1 MLKQYLKGL
10 GNAVFGRATTQ
21 LIVNKFNEA
30 TFIGIPFTPYDP
42 KNPTYVEEGYN
53 GNADVY
59 AIISQAARKLSSVP
73 CYLKKINDKEAKR
86 QVESLIESKRVLS
99 PAESFRKSKLEQKA
113 YDQTKEIAEPLDKP
127 NYYQSWTEFYELWTT
142 MMMLTGNA
150 YIYLLAPKEGMNK
163 GQPFQVYLLPAQFT
177 EIVLKQDFKDTINDP
192 RELQTIIDHYMVTIG
207 NRYIEFEAE
216 NVIHTKLP
224 NPNYDLNGAHLYG
237 QSPLRAALKDLQT
250 GNEANKQNVKTLKN
264 GGAYGFVHGTDANNP
279 LNPEQAKQLKER
291 LVEMEMDQGLMS
303 RFAGSSAPIGFTR
316 LSLTTDE
323 LKPFEYLK
331 YSQKQLCNVFGWSDK
346 LLNNDD
352 GANYDNVDTAH
363 RMAIS
368 NNTQPYAKLLAEA
381 LNRYYYPRF
390 KGYENVVKIFDISE
404 LPEMQTDMKAMTDW
418 LNSAMDR
425 AVISPDEYRLAL
437 KYPEIKTPAMQ
448 TRYIKTGYTPIDDLT
463 LIEDQPLDDN
473 KL

>member
-1 MLKQYLKGL
+1 MLKQYLQGL
-10 GNAVFGRATTQ
+10 GNAVLGRTVTQ

-30 TFIGIPFTPYDP
+30 IMIGLPFTPYDP
-42 KNPTYVEEGYN
+42 KNPVYVEEGYN

-59 AIISQAARKLSSVP
+59 SIVSQASRKLASVP
-73 CYLKKINDKEAKR
+73 CYLKKITDKEAKR
-86 QVESLIESKRVLS
+86 QVEALLNKNSILS
-99 PAESFRKSKLEQKA
+99 PAESFRKIILESKA
-113 YDQTKEIAEPLDKP
+113 YNQQGDIKEPLDRP
-127 NYYQSWTEFYELWTT
+127 NYYQSWTEFHELWMTF
-142 MMMLTGNA
+142 MMLTGNA
-150 YIYLLAPKEGMNK
+150 YIYLLAPKEGMNA

-177 EIVLKQDFKDTINDP
+177 EIVLKKDFKDTIQDP
-192 RELQTIIDHYMVTIG
+192 REMQTIIDHYIVTIG
-207 NRYIEFEAE
+207 NRWVEFEAQ

-264 GGAYGFVHGTDANNP
+264 GGSYGFIHGTDANNP
-279 LNPEQAKQLKER
+279 LTPEQAKQLKER
-291 LVEMEMDQGLMS
+291 LTEMELDQGVLS
-303 RFAGSSAPIGFTR
+303 RFAGSSSPLGFTR

-331 YSQKQLCNVFGWSDK
+331 YSQKQLCNVLGWSDK
-346 LLNNDD
+346 LLNNDE
-352 GANYDNVDTAH
+352 GAKYDNLDVAY
-363 RMAIS
+363 RMVIS
-368 NNTQPYAKLLAEA
+368 NNTQPYLKILSEA

-390 KGYENVVKIFDISE
+390 KGYENVVKIFDVSE
-404 LPEMQTDMKAMTDW
+404 LPEMQADMKQMTDW

-437 KYPEIKTPAMQ
+437 KYPEIGTPSMQ
-448 TRYIKTGYTPIDDLT
+448 TRYIRTGYTPIDDLT
-463 LIEDQPLDDN
+463 LIEDQPLDNN